1 MMRSFVNQ
9 VGLKGAGFFVN
20 VAIILVL
27 GFLLSSPC
35 LAPGR
40 TDIAK
45 LLAAALLSAGLVYLL
60 FRAGPKLNWT
70 VCLTSLIALAAIES
84 VFRLASH
91 DPSSGQD
98 PVRVPRPYVVFGG
111 KPDARFPDKAPM
123 TAPGEQAEPIHLNH
137 LGFRFE
143 KSLPLAK
150 PEGQKRV
157 FVLGG
162 STVFNGNPES
172 KTIPSLLEQRF
183 HQDGFTHVQVYNFG
197 SVSFVS
203 GQELA
208 LLTHTLLDYR
218 PDVVIVYDGGNDMMS
233 PFFYDPRPDHPYNY
247 RVFEQAY
254 EQLSGRPQESVS
266 FLASLLLH
274 SRAVR
279 VLFGRDLQNLIVSF
293 RQLRERQDYGSD
305 AWEQLVVDRYIANI
319 RKMAGMAKGFDF
331 RFIAILQPL
340 VHFKNPRMGREES
353 LLGSEEFQGYLVGQ
367 YSRAR
372 EHLADLR
379 NEESFQTSCLFLD
392 LSGIMNG
399 HNEETYWDFIHT
411 DNRGNEYIAGQIYSR
426 IRDWVTKQTSGG
438 GMTAVGR
445 AGDETTDQL
454 QSPGGQFHLDEDTC
468 APASGSS
475 NSPITSRVKISRAPV
490 R

>member
-1 MMRSFVNQ
+1 MRAFVNQ
-9 VGLKGAGFFVN
+9 VRSKGFSFFVN
-20 VAIILVL
+20 LAIIFVVAFLV
-27 GFLLSSPC
+27 SSPY

-40 TDIAK
+40 TDALK
-45 LLAAALLSAGLVYLL
+45 LFAAALLSAGLAYLL
-60 FRAGPKLNWT
+60 FRASPKLNGV
-70 VCLTSLIALAAIES
+70 VCLTSLIALAAVES
-84 VFRLASH
+84 VFRFAIRDSN
-91 DPSSGQD
+91 SGD
-98 PVRVPRPYVVFGG
+98 DAVRVPRPYLVFGG
-111 KPDARFPDKAPM
+111 KPDSRFPDKAPM
-123 TAPGEQAEPIHLNH
+123 TAPGEQAESIHLNH

-143 KSLPLAK
+143 KPLPLAK
-150 PEGQKRV
+150 PEGQTRV

-162 STVFNGNPES
+162 STVFNGNTES

-183 HQDGFTHVQVYNFG
+183 HQDGLAHVQVYNFG
-197 SVSFVS
+197 STSFVS

-254 EQLSGRPQESVS
+254 EQFSGQPQKGVS

-274 SRAVR
+274 SRAAR
-279 VLFGRDLQNLIVSF
+279 ALSGRDLQNLIVSF
-293 RQLRERQDYGSD
+293 RRLREQQDYGSQ
-305 AWEQLVVDRYIANI
+305 AWEQRVVDRYIANI

-353 LLGSEEFQGYLVGQ
+353 LLGSEDFQEYLAQQ

-372 EHLADLR
+372 EHLADLQ
-379 NEESFQTSCLFLD
+379 NEESLQTSCLFLD

-399 HNEETYWDFIHT
+399 HSEETYWDFIHT
-411 DNRGNEYIAGQIYSR
+411 DNRGNEYIADQIYLR
-426 IRDWVTKQTSGG
+426 IRNWVVGQTLPP
-438 GMTAVGR
+438 T
-445 AGDETTDQL
+445 
-454 QSPGGQFHLDEDTC
+454 
-468 APASGSS
+468 
-475 NSPITSRVKISRAPV
+475 RVS
-490 R
+490 